1 MRRIILSLLLVC
13 FVCAAPTFAAR
24 KWSDATGKYTV
35 EGDLV
40 GMTDTTAVILKTD
53 KKKQLVVLRIAQLS
67 KADQEYLKSTE
78 AAEAT
83 NAKPGE
89 QTWTMKSGLKVNA
102 RAVDYG
108 RRDVTLQRRRGSIFV
123 NDRMFDNLDGIQ
135 QKVVQRIVSHFENVP
150 VESKKDLETWILKF
164 KGAAKTFTCDGVL
177 LQLDNGDEYGV
188 PFFLFSDAD
197 LKVLEPGWHQWLAA
211 HEMKEQAE
219 QAQADKERQALL
231 LQKQAEEYQKDRE
244 TEQQMKVMELEL
256 QAAEAGVTDI
266 WEVELKPRGG
276 GYSTYVVVS
285 GRNSDIAA
293 RSARMKYPNYNIVGV
308 AKLNR

>member
-1 MRRIILSLLLVC
+1 MHKFLLAALLLI
-13 FVCAAPTFAAR
+13 ALGMSPASAAR

-40 GMTDTTAVILKTD
+40 GMTDTTAVILKAD

-67 KADQEYLKSTE
+67 KADQEYLKSSE

-83 NAKPGE
+83 SAKPGE

-123 NDRMFDNLDGIQ
+123 NDRMFDNLDGVQ
-135 QKVVQRIVSHFENVP
+135 QKVVQRIVSHFESIP
-150 VESKKDLETWILKF
+150 VESKKDLEAWILKY

-197 LKVLEPGWHQWLAA
+197 LKVLEPGWQQWLAA
-211 HEMKEQAE
+211 
-219 QAQADKERQALL
+219 R
-231 LQKQAEEYQKDRE
+231 
-244 TEQQMKVMELEL
+244 T
-256 QAAEAGVTDI
+256 
-266 WEVELKPRGG
+266 KPRSRSSKRRSRRNAKRWCCRSKPNNIRRIAKP
-276 GYSTYVVVS
+276 ST
-285 GRNSDIAA
+285 
-293 RSARMKYPNYNIVGV
+293 K
-308 AKLNR
+308 